1 LKHPNE
7 MKLKIVSLSLL
18 FIAMFFSC
26 KKDEQLIIPSTDSP
40 LLSKVIT
47 NDQPYYEY
55 SYNAANLVSQE
66 ISKYQFT
73 KHSYN
78 NKNQLLNT
86 DYYWDKGILSSNLL
100 VIDTVLN
107 RIELVNPFN
116 AVKSGSANYEY
127 NINNQLIKSTY
138 NRASAVKSEFSVFT
152 YDGNNRIS
160 KQTLYWDNKVSGYI
174 NYYYDGKGNL
184 IKEIMDSVTATGIA
198 VLNTTAEYEF
208 DDKQNPYKPFNS
220 LMIPGINTNQNN
232 IVKET
237 CTIQS
242 GVDQKTANIQV
253 TQTLYEYN
261 ARGYPV
267 KKNGTVKY
275 VYL

>member
-1 LKHPNE
+1 
-7 MKLKIVSLSLL
+7 MKLKIVSLSFL

-26 KKDEQLIIPSTDSP
+26 KKDEQLIIPRTDSP
-40 LLSKVIT
+40 LLSKVIN

-55 SYNAANLVSQE
+55 SYNAANLISQE

-73 KHSYN
+73 KHNYN

-86 DYYWDKGILSSNLL
+86 DYYWDKGILSSSLL

-127 NINNQLIKSTY
+127 NSNNQLIKTTY
-138 NRASAVKSEFSVFT
+138 NRASAVNSEFSVYT
-152 YDGNNRIS
+152 YDGNNRINR
-160 KQTLYWDNKVSGYI
+160 QTLYWDNKVSGYI
-174 NYYYDGKGNL
+174 DYFYDVKGNL
-184 IKEIMDSVTATGIA
+184 IKEIMDSVTAKGIA
-198 VLNTTAEYEF
+198 VLSTTAEYEL
-208 DDKQNPYKPFNS
+208 DDKQNPYKPFS
-220 LMIPGINTNQNN
+220 GLMIPGINTNLNN

-237 CTIQS
+237 YTVQS
-242 GVDQKTANIQV
+242 GVDQKIANIQV
-253 TQTLYEYN
+253 TQTLYEYDD
-261 ARGYPV
+261 RGYPV

-275 VYL
+275 AYL